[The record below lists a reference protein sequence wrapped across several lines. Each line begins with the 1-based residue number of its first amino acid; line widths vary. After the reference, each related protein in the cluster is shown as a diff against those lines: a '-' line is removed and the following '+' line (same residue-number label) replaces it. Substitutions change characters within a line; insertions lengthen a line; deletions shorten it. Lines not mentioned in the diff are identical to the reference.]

1 MKYLIINQ
9 NTDNYGDDIA
19 ALGLNDVIQSVD
31 DSSQIRFLYAP
42 RPWSGTV
49 PLYGDNISHRVMG
62 DLGGKTGY
70 IDILKTWVNSRFGWC
85 FKYKNKEF
93 ENFSVDLA
101 WADVV
106 VFSPCGANIGI
117 YKDSN
122 ALKLV
127 LQVVAAKRSVIF
139 HFCTVGK
146 SGDIWFDFLAKIAL
160 SNSQL
165 YVREARCIEEL
176 AQWGMNAQFGPDT
189 AFALPC
195 LSGTKSADGVGENK
209 RIIGIVPTALDWHPH
224 HKESKKFSIVD
235 QLGEEFI
242 RYVAAD
248 KNLQI
253 HIIPHLYGHM
263 DETDLLN
270 GVLGSLVSK
279 GISTDQVKIASWVAS
294 ANDYDLEISQC
305 YVVLTMR
312 YHGVVLSAKNCVPFL
327 ALSYESKM
335 NEVCRYTKMQDYC
348 VDVKSSSQDLVTEK
362 IMTLLNNRAD
372 IHNKLK
378 ESTRLLSAMVR
389 YPIWQTLL
397 GKSTRNS
404 EGDA

>member
-1 MKYLIINQ
+1 M
-9 NTDNYGDDIA
+9 
-19 ALGLNDVIQSVD
+19 
-31 DSSQIRFLYAP
+31 
-42 RPWSGTV
+42 
-49 PLYGDNISHRVMG
+49 
-62 DLGGKTGY
+62 
-70 IDILKTWVNSRFGWC
+70 
-85 FKYKNKEF
+85 
-93 ENFSVDLA
+93 
-101 WADVV
+101 
-106 VFSPCGANIGI
+106 
-117 YKDSN
+117 
-122 ALKLV
+122 
-127 LQVVAAKRSVIF
+127 
-139 HFCTVGK
+139 
-146 SGDIWFDFLAKIAL
+146 
-160 SNSQL
+160 
-165 YVREARCIEEL
+165 
-176 AQWGMNAQFGPDT
+176 
-189 AFALPC
+189 
-195 LSGTKSADGVGENK
+195 
-209 RIIGIVPTALDWHPH
+209 
-224 HKESKKFSIVD
+224 
-235 QLGEEFI
+235 GEEFI